1 MARSTLLMAI
11 LLALVAAA
19 CSRPRS
25 GPAGGNALTLCI
37 ENATTGYGNVV
48 ARLETT
54 RMEVTPGRSLCRE
67 FTPASGSPVITAVTR
82 GGGVTGPLRFSTS
95 LPSGGGACWRWR
107 LEGVQSEGSL
117 LPCREG
123 DVR

>member
-1 MARSTLLMAI
+1 MNRSTLLMAL

-54 RMEVTPGRSLCRE
+54 RFEVSPGQSLCRT
-67 FTPASGSPVITAVTR
+67 FTPASASPTITAVTR
-82 GGGVTGPLRFSTS
+82 GGGAVGPLRFSTS

-107 LEGVQSEGSL
+107 VEGVQTEGSL

-123 DVR
+123 DAR

>member
-1 MARSTLLMAI
+1 MTRSTVLMA
-11 LLALVAAA
+11 LLLTLAAAA

-37 ENATTGYGNVV
+37 ENATTGYGNLV
-48 ARLETT
+48 ARIETT
-54 RMEVTPGRSLCRE
+54 RFEVTSGRSLCRE
-67 FTPASGSPVITAVTR
+67 FTPASATPTITAVTR
-82 GGGVTGPLRFSTS
+82 GGGAAGPLRFSTS

-107 LEGVQSEGSL
+107 VEGVQSEGSL

-123 DVR
+123 DGR